1 MCGQRGSGLLLL
13 PSDSPLH
20 PPPLAPLR
28 LPTLPAPLPPWDSL
42 SPWGPLPSS
51 TEPLIPGGPL
61 PGTQDSLHHYRDP
74 FYLSPAPTQTLPP
87 RPPTSRPLSHPPH
100 SRTLHPPPSP
110 PAPADAAAPARPAAP
125 RWSPAVRA
133 ASAGPGLHPSQQGA
147 LVGCWGLRTLPHATP
162 LATTAPQGP
171 RTPTPFLER
180 LPSCL
185 PSTPC
190 TAPAYFPKPQKA
202 ATPGLPRVLLSV

>member
-1 MCGQRGSGLLLL
+1 MVSGVPAFSSSPRTPLSTLPHSL
-13 PSDSPLH
+13 PSDC
-20 PPPLAPLR
+20 
-28 LPTLPAPLPPWDSL
+28 
-42 SPWGPLPSS
+42 LPSQ
-51 TEPLIPGGPL
+51 PLSLLGTPFPPGGPYPLPQNPLFLGAPYQVPRTHSTTTGTPFTCLPPPRRPCLPDPPL
-61 PGTQDSLHHYRDP
+61 PG
-74 FYLSPAPTQTLPP
+74 LSPIL
-87 RPPTSRPLSHPPH
+87 
-100 SRTLHPPPSP
+100 RTPVPFTPPPSP